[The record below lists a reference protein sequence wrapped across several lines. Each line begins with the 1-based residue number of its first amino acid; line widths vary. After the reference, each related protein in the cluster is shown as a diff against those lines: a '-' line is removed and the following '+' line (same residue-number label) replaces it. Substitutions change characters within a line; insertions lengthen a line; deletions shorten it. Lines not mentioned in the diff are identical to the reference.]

1 MHNEERLITSILK
14 YKINYEGM
22 IDIEKYFHIFDF
34 KMRDT
39 QYNVHKGFIKYCRE
53 KFPFLIKLFNET
65 PNVCI
70 HNVPFSFIYKNID
83 AVDDLNVL
91 CEIANNYYY
100 GDDVCGEIKKFD
112 TFEIINYLLDHGT
125 KYAYIMTNSLISKSI
140 AQNKT
145 MIVKYGHRS
154 LSHCPTNRSIV
165 KKLII
170 ENGMIELLTI
180 YNFPDLMYLLDVDAV
195 IKYIEN
201 NDFCDGNF
209 HIFRHKKNNKFLN
222 NKKISIALAKKN
234 IYTPGQFIDYDV
246 LVNSEHTY
254 KYICEYERYLFKYV
268 KKYKDYDNVHIK
280 LLYFINYT
288 FNKNIIISDEE
299 FIKNFKIIKLIDTD
313 QDVRYMIG
321 DKIIK
326 KLTYDKRLNLI
337 VQFIDIIKPSIV
349 KIKICLENCVKFPFL
364 IWCDC
369 EYGYKKK
376 YKKIYEMELCY
387 KYNNLVFNLP
397 RSFEYATD
405 ENIIFIWKQ
414 IYKYTKIL
422 VPYITSKLY
431 EKISVDDDRIEKFLR
446 QISKDNGL
454 ADTKRFLIYDD
465 NLSLTKM
472 KNYFDILTGIADF
485 KWNNTGILNNIIF
498 L

>member
-1 MHNEERLITSILK
+1 MLVLK
-14 YKINYEGM
+14 NTFDSHSRAIN
-22 IDIEKYFHIFDF
+22 I
-34 KMRDT
+34 
-39 QYNVHKGFIKYCRE
+39 
-53 KFPFLIKLFNET
+53 
-65 PNVCI
+65 
-70 HNVPFSFIYKNID
+70 KNIVPSVNYRCDILNNTFINVKDCAIQLD
-83 AVDDLNVL
+83 AGRN
-91 CEIANNYYY
+91 
-100 GDDVCGEIKKFD
+100 DVIKKN
-112 TFEIINYLLDHGT
+112 TFENNIFPILQSNYLRGIFL
-125 KYAYIMTNSLISKSI
+125 TNSSGFFIMDNSFNKI
-140 AQNKT
+140 QNAIMLTSSGDAGGTIGYETVGNTFTSCFRGITAYNKNP
-145 MIVKYGHRS
+145 K
-154 LSHCPTNRSIV
+154 
-165 KKLII
+165 
-170 ENGMIELLTI
+170 LTI
-180 YNFPDLMYLLDVDAV
+180 RCNNFYPYPAHG
-195 IKYIEN
+195 Y
-201 NDFCDGNF
+201 
-209 HIFRHKKNNKFLN
+209 
-222 NKKISIALAKKN
+222 
-234 IYTPGQFIDYDV
+234 
-246 LVNSEHTY
+246 
-254 KYICEYERYLFKYV
+254 
-268 KKYKDYDNVHIK
+268 
-280 LLYFINYT
+280 
-288 FNKNIIISDEE
+288 NKNIIISDEE

-337 VQFIDIIKPSIV
+337 VQFIDIIKPSIL